1 MLQPPSPAAFTKFNP
16 SPGTAMGAQIL
27 YNRTMSDQQ
36 RKIYQSEGDRYEA
49 LISREDYQ
57 GNISRA
63 IDEII
68 NVDGLDILDLGAGTG
83 RLTLLLA
90 PRAKSMR
97 AFDASAEMLRV
108 CRERLIKTGLSNWQV
123 DVADHRQLPI
133 TNNSS
138 DLVVSGW
145 SVSYL
150 AVWNQENQISELD
163 IWLNEMRRVLRPNGV
178 IILFESL
185 GTGNEE
191 PTRLEHVESTYQ
203 WLDANGFQNK
213 WIRTDYQFESVDEA
227 ADLAG
232 FFFGAEMAARVIA
245 MRSAILPECTGVW
258 WRSV

>member
-1 MLQPPSPAAFTKFNP
+1 
-16 SPGTAMGAQIL
+16 
-27 YNRTMSDQQ
+27 MSDEQ
-36 RKIYQSEGDRYEA
+36 RKIYQAEGDRYEA

-57 GNISRA
+57 GNIPRA

-68 NVDGLDILDLGAGTG
+68 NVDGLDVLDLGAGTG

-90 PRAKSMR
+90 PRANSIR

-108 CRERLIKTGLSNWQV
+108 CRARLIKAGLSNWQV

-133 TNNSS
+133 FDHSA

-150 AVWNQENQISELD
+150 AVWSRDDGQVELEK
-163 IWLNEMRRVLRPNGV
+163 WLTEMQRVLRQDGM

-191 PTRLEHVESTYQ
+191 PVRLEHVESTYQ

-213 WIRTDYQFESVDEA
+213 WIRTDYQFESVEEA

-232 FFFGAEMAARVIA
+232 FFFGAEMTAQIIES
-245 MRSAILPECTGVW
+245 RSAILPECTGVW
-258 WRSV
+258 WRKV